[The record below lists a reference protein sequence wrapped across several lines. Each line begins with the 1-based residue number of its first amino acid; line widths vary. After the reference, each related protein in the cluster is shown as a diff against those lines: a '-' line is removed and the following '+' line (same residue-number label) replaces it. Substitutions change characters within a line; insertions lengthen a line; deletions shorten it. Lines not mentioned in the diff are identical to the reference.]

1 MKVSN
6 AFLILLVIQVLLIAG
21 LYNVLTAPSGG
32 EYNPERIAYQ
42 SGLTGYRVDVVVVG
56 DTSDYVDSLIDRFV
70 ARGMDVEWFDLDDV
84 SGGFQPSGERPVVI
98 IFYGDWL
105 ASNMLN
111 PELRGFI
118 TSLPLHKVSLVAVD
132 GNTSSLFDLLYEVGI
147 YTDIVAENG
156 VKRNPAHFNPV
167 VAGYRHITGVMP
179 NGSIYY
185 YPSILVSNPSSVD
198 GVVNVIVE
206 WASYR

>member
-6 AFLILLVIQVLLIAG
+6 IFVVLLVIQVLLIAG
-21 LYNVLTAPSGG
+21 LYNVLTALDGD
-32 EYNPERIAYQ
+32 EYDRERIAYQ
-42 SGLTGYRVDVVVVG
+42 NGLTGYLVDVVVVG
-56 DTSDYVDSLIDRFV
+56 DTSDFVDSLIDTFV
-70 ARGMDVEWFDLDDV
+70 ARGMDVDRYDLDNV
-84 SGGFQPSGERPVVI
+84 VEGFQPSGERPVVI

-105 ASNMLN
+105 ASNMQD
-111 PELRGFI
+111 PGLRGFI

-147 YTDIVAENG
+147 YTDIVAEDG

-206 WASYR
+206 WAYER